1 MKVLRKA
8 RGRLTFAL
16 HIDFMIRKALRDMGI
31 HILKKEESN
40 GN

>member
-8 RGRLTFAL
+8 RGRLTCAL
-16 HIDFMIRKALRDMGI
+16 HIDIMIKKALREMGI
-31 HILKKEESN
+31 HILKKEEPS